1 MLVQPGD
8 AVCAEAAR
16 LNFTVLALDT
26 RPERVTALRRQFQEQ
41 DIYGRVSAI
50 RFDGKTIPCVDGLV
64 NAVVSEA
71 TSVNDAEVM
80 RVLAPG
86 GVALVKNGNQW
97 QKRMKPWPKDMDE
110 WPQYLRAGDNNAVS
124 RDRVG
129 PPDRLKWTG
138 GTPWARSHMSAVTVI
153 SMVSAG
159 GRLYTIEDLE
169 TVEYHRLPGKYFLIA
184 RDAFNGLDLWKKPLG
199 GNWTSQD
206 YNKYIATQY
215 QRRIAAIGDIV
226 YCPLGMGEP
235 VSAIDGATGEVIKE
249 FPATAGVQEFVYDR
263 GVLYAAVGQAFGIK
277 DSKDDRVRLMALE
290 VESGDTLWEKQIDM
304 DGGYMGGT
312 LAVKGEA
319 LAYCTKTR
327 VHCANTATGTVTW
340 QADHAALISKE
351 GMKVKMWLGNSLN
364 NLQPTLVLSDEMLY
378 CSTLLEVSAYRLSDG
393 QRIWFADNVP
403 NYNKPSDIF
412 LAAGLVWTGLMTGH
426 DPQTGKAVR
435 TLKQEM
441 QGPMSHDRCYRNRI
455 TETYFIN
462 SKTGGTD
469 FLRLDG
475 KREFPSPWVRATCG
489 LGTVTA
495 NGLLYS
501 SPYSC
506 TCEIGTMLTSFN
518 ALYDDARSQGGTL
531 DLSPEPRLDK
541 GPGLASRSAPGAE
554 KTGSDWPTY
563 RSTASRSGVNAATY
577 DGSLKERWQVRL
589 PSAPTAPIIAGD
601 RVFIA
606 ARDSHMLYALSRA
619 TGDVIWRFTADAR
632 IDSPPTYYRGL
643 VLFGSRGGWVYAL
656 RARDGALAWR
666 FMDLPEQRLISDRG
680 QLESAWPVCGS
691 ILVREDVAYFA
702 AGRQSF
708 IDGGIVV
715 YGLNPGTGEML
726 HRQRMFGPLDERGF
740 HILAPGQ
747 FRSRGFKSGIFSSEN
762 GLLYIRHQGFRPDLT
777 PIEPEELKASHLIPS
792 AGFLDDVP
800 QHRTYWTIDTD
811 LRYGGSNPSSGAGPQ
826 GDICVVD
833 GNSYYEIRGYLPG
846 RHSNVTPTKGFTLYS
861 GERVR
866 EGQEQT
872 RARAFGIPGF
882 GQWRKRWSKQ
892 VPLTGRALILA
903 GNTLVAAGAPLA
915 PGFGDPELSRAFAG
929 AKGGVIWTGSKNDG
943 VRIATAD
950 LPSLPVW
957 DGLAAA
963 GDQCVIAL
971 EDGTVLCLGADT
983 PPVH

>member
-1 MLVQPGD
+1 M
-8 AVCAEAAR
+8 
-16 LNFTVLALDT
+16 
-26 RPERVTALRRQFQEQ
+26 
-41 DIYGRVSAI
+41 
-50 RFDGKTIPCVDGLV
+50 

-71 TSVNDAEVM
+71 TTVDDAEVM

-86 GVALVKNGNQW
+86 GVALVKNGSQW
-97 QKRMKPWPKDMDE
+97 QKRVKDWPKDMDE

-124 RDRVG
+124 QDRVG

-153 SMVSAG
+153 SMVSAS

-169 TVEYHRLPGKYFLIA
+169 TVEYHLLPGKYFLIA
-184 RDAFNGLDLWKKPLG
+184 RDAFNGVALWKKPLG

-215 QRRIAAIGDIV
+215 QRRIAAIGDIL

-263 GVLYAAVGQAFGIK
+263 GVLYAAVGQAFGMK
-277 DSKDDRVRLMALE
+277 DSKGDRVRLMAFE
-290 VESGDTLWEKQIDM
+290 VESGETLWEKQIDM

-312 LAVKGEA
+312 LAVKGEV

-327 VHCANTATGTVTW
+327 VQCANAATGNVTW
-340 QADHAALISKE
+340 HTDHAGLIPEERKNWT
-351 GMKVKMWLGNSLN
+351 GWLGSSLN
-364 NLQPTLVLSDEMLY
+364 NLQPTLVLSDELLY

-412 LAAGLVWTGLMTGH
+412 LAADLVWTGLMTGH
-426 DPQTGKAVR
+426 DPQTGKVVR

-455 TETYFIN
+455 SETYFIN

-518 ALYDDARSQGGTL
+518 ALYDDARSQESML

-541 GPGLASRSAPGAE
+541 GPGLAGRIAPGEE

-577 DGSLKERWQVRL
+577 DGNLKEQWQIRL
-589 PSAPTAPIIAGD
+589 PSTPTAPIIAGD

-606 ARDSHMLYALSRA
+606 AKNNHMLYALTRA
-619 TGDVIWRFTADAR
+619 TGDVIWSFTADAR
-632 IDSPPTYYRGL
+632 IDSPPTYTRGL

-656 RARDGALAWR
+656 RARDGALVWR
-666 FMDLPEQRLISDRG
+666 FMDLPEQRLISAGG

-691 ILVREDVAYFA
+691 ILVHEDVAYFA

-715 YGLNPGTGEML
+715 YGLNPATGEVL
-726 HRQRMFGPLDERGF
+726 HRRRMFGPLDERGF
-740 HILAPGQ
+740 HILAPGK

-762 GLLYIRHQGFRPDLT
+762 DLLYIRHQAFQPDLT
-777 PIEPEELKASHLIPS
+777 PLEPEELKASHLIPS
-792 AGFLDDVP
+792 SGFLDAVP

-811 LRYGGSNPSSGAGPQ
+811 LRYGGSGPSSGAGPQ

-833 GNSYYEIRGYLPG
+833 GNAYYEIRGYLPG
-846 RHSNVTPTKGFTLYS
+846 RHSSMTPTRGYTLYS
-861 GERVR
+861 GERVGQR
-866 EGQEQT
+866 QEQAR
-872 RARAFGIPGF
+872 RASGIPGV
-882 GQWRKRWSKQ
+882 GQWRERWSKQ
-892 VPLTGRALILA
+892 IP
-903 GNTLVAAGAPLA
+903 
-915 PGFGDPELSRAFAG
+915 
-929 AKGGVIWTGSKNDG
+929 
-943 VRIATAD
+943 
-950 LPSLPVW
+950 
-957 DGLAAA
+957 
-963 GDQCVIAL
+963 
-971 EDGTVLCLGADT
+971 
-983 PPVH
+983 